1 MLIGF
6 AERATAITLLLVL
19 LPLIIAAALVIRA
32 RSPGPLII
40 RSVRERQGGEHFEM
54 LKIRTMYEDGAARLQ
69 AALAC
74 PDRLAEWQSHG
85 RIRPDPRVIGRRA
98 RWIRSASIDE
108 LPQLWNVARG
118 DMALVGPRPLPPE
131 IAALLPARARAIRRT
146 VRPGLTGLWQ
156 VMGRDNLTLRQM
168 AMLDCFYVRRR
179 SLGFDMI
186 VLARTIPAVLSARGA
201 S

>member
-19 LPLIIAAALVIRA
+19 LPLIVAAALVIRA

>member
-1 MLIGF
+1 MLTGF
-6 AERATAITLLLVL
+6 AERAAAVTLLFIL
-19 LPLIIAAALVIRA
+19 LPLIITAGLVIRV

-40 RSVRERQGGEHFEM
+40 RSVRERRSGEHFEM
-54 LKIRTMYEDGAARLQ
+54 LKIRTMHEDGPTRLE

-98 RWIRSASIDE
+98 QWIRSASIDE
-108 LPQLWNVARG
+108 LPQLWNIAKG
-118 DMALVGPRPLPPE
+118 EMAFVGPRPLPPE
-131 IAALLPARARAIRRT
+131 VAALLPARARAIRRT

-156 VMGRDNLTLRQM
+156 VMGRDDLTLRQM
-168 AMLDCFYVRRR
+168 AMLDCFYVSRR

-186 VLARTIPAVLSARGA
+186 VLVRTIPAVLFARGA

>member
-1 MLIGF
+1 MLIGL
-6 AERATAITLLLVL
+6 AERAAAITLLLVF
-19 LPLIIAAALVIRA
+19 LPLIAAAGLVIRA
-32 RSPGPLII
+32 RSPGPLLI
-40 RSVRERQGGEHFEM
+40 RSVRERRSGKHFEM
-54 LKIRTMYEDGAARLQ
+54 LKIRTMHEDGAARLE
-69 AALAC
+69 AALTC
-74 PDRLAEWQSHG
+74 PDRLAEWRSRG

-108 LPQLWNVARG
+108 LPQLWNIAKG
-118 DMALVGPRPLPPE
+118 DMAFVGPRPLPPE
-131 IAALLPARARAIRRT
+131 VAALLPARARAIRRT

-168 AMLDCFYVRRR
+168 ALLDCFYVSRR
-179 SLGFDMI
+179 SWGFDML